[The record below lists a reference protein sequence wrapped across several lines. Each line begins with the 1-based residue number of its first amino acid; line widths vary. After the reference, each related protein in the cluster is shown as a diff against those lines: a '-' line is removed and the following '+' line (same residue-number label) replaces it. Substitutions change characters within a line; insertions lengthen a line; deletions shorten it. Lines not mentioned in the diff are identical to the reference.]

1 MSKEANSKI
10 YLKHCM
16 KSVSIQSFSGP
27 HFYTFGLNMERYYI
41 SLRIQSKCRK
51 IRTRK
56 TLSTDTFHAV
66 KILLTDSHDNVLITK
81 VTAFIDFLYCSFE
94 FVSFTLSLEGGLEVQ
109 EQIIM
114 TIVQTIRTK

>member
-1 MSKEANSKI
+1 M
-10 YLKHCM
+10 
-16 KSVSIQSFSGP
+16 
-27 HFYTFGLNMERYYI
+27 
-41 SLRIQSKCRK
+41 
-51 IRTRK
+51 RTRK